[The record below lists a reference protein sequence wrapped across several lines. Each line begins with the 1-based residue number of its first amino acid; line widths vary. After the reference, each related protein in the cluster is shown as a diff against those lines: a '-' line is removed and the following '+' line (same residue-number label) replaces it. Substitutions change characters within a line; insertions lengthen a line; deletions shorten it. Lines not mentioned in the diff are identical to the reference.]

1 MATQNSTITVKG
13 KLGNIVGYK
22 GRKGQKLARIRQTE
36 VKNPKTIGQVL
47 QRMILATASKAYGR
61 MKGITDHSFQGIAYG
76 ADSQSYFLKKAMEDI
91 RNYVAR
97 TYPTFPEDMR
107 QFPQSFI
114 GLSLPNNTYLGG
126 VGLQISEGTIPTIP
140 ATFQKKADAEEP
152 QLAGFG
158 KQMSAASVS
167 AVKVGDLIDALGAV
181 AGDQITSCALV
192 ETAPEQYKF
201 VYTRLV
207 INAELS
213 AEDRE
218 KLWADEIENMR
229 SGAGSTVF
237 DASRS
242 LTGDLWPMPFKLTAN
257 MYTSLVYDQGEEI
270 VACAIILSRKEGNV
284 WQRST
289 QKLYWLS
296 DAGDFSMN
304 FPDIVV
310 PQWQEG
316 TTAINSPSPYYLN
329 NAEQAGE

>member
-91 RNYVAR
+91 RNYVAK
-97 TYPTFPEDMR
+97 TYPTFPEDLR

-114 GLSLPNNTYLGG
+114 GLSKPNNTFLGG

-140 ATFQKKADAEEP
+140 ATFQKAAADEEP
-152 QLAGFG
+152 KLAGFG

-167 AVKVGDLIDALGAV
+167 AAKVGEVIDALGAV

-207 INAELS
+207 INAELTD
-213 AEDRE
+213 ADRE
-218 KLWADEIENMR
+218 KLWADEIEHMR
-229 SGAGSTVF
+229 AGTGSTVF
-237 DASRS
+237 DAERS
-242 LTGDLWPMPFKLTAN
+242 LTGKLWPMPFKLTAN
-257 MYTSLVYDQGEEI
+257 MYTSLVYDESDEI
-270 VACAIILSRKEGNV
+270 AASAIILSRKMGNV

-289 QKLYWLS
+289 QKLYWTS

-304 FPDIVV
+304 FPDNVV
-310 PQWQEG
+310 PQWMEG
-316 TTAINSPSPYYLN
+316 TTAIDAPSPYYLN

>member
-36 VKNPKTIGQVL
+36 VKNPKTVGQVL

-91 RNYVAR
+91 RNYVAK
-97 TYPTFPEDMR
+97 TYPTFPEDLR
-107 QFPQSFI
+107 EFPQSFI
-114 GLSLPNNTYLGG
+114 GLSLPNNTFLGG

-140 ATFQKKADAEEP
+140 ATFQKVSADDEP
-152 QLAGFG
+152 KLAGFG
-158 KQMSAASVS
+158 KQIGAASVS
-167 AVKVGDLIDALGAV
+167 AVKVGELIDALGAV
-181 AGDQITSCALV
+181 PGDQITSCALV
-192 ETAPEQYKF
+192 ETAPDQYKF

-207 INAELS
+207 INAELTD
-213 AEDRE
+213 ADRE
-218 KLWADEIENMR
+218 KLWADEIDNMR
-229 SGAGSTVF
+229 AGTGSTVF
-237 DASRS
+237 DADRS

-257 MYTSLVYDQGEEI
+257 MYTSLVYDQGNWM
-270 VACAIILSRKEGNV
+270 VAGAIILSRKEGNV

-289 QKLYWLS
+289 QKLYWMS
-296 DAGDFSMN
+296 DAGDFSMD
-304 FPDIVV
+304 FPDNVV
-310 PQWQEG
+310 PQWMEG
-316 TTAINSPSPYYLN
+316 TTAIDAPSPYYLN

>member
-47 QRMILATASKAYGR
+47 QRMILATASKSYGR

-76 ADSQSYFLKKAMEDI
+76 AESQSYFVKKAMEDI
-91 RNYVAR
+91 RNYVAK

-140 ATFQKKADAEEP
+140 ATFQKTSADEEP
-152 QLAGFG
+152 KLAGFG
-158 KQMSAASVS
+158 KQLGAASVS
-167 AVKVGDLIDALGAV
+167 AVKVGELIDALGAV

-201 VYTRLV
+201 MYTRLV
-207 INAELS
+207 INAELT

-218 KLWADEIENMR
+218 KLWADEIDNMR

-257 MYTSLVYDQGEEI
+257 MYTSLVYDQGDEI

-289 QKLYWLS
+289 QKLYWTS
-296 DAGDFSMN
+296 DAGDFSMD
-304 FPDIVV
+304 FPDNVV
-310 PQWQEG
+310 PQWMEG
-316 TTAINSPSPYYLN
+316 TTAIDSPSPYYLN

>member
-76 ADSQSYFLKKAMEDI
+76 ADSQTYFLKKAMEDI
-91 RNYVAR
+91 RNYVAK
-97 TYPTFPEDMR
+97 TYPTFPEDLR
-107 QFPQSFI
+107 EFPQSFI
-114 GLSLPNNTYLGG
+114 GLSLPNNTFLGG

-140 ATFQKKADAEEP
+140 ATFQKKSADEEP
-152 QLAGFG
+152 MLAGFG
-158 KQMSAASVS
+158 KQIGAASVS
-167 AVKVGDLIDALGAV
+167 AVKVGEVIDALGAV
-181 AGDQITSCALV
+181 PGDQITSCALI
-192 ETAPEQYKF
+192 ETAPDQYKF

-207 INAELS
+207 INAELTD
-213 AEDRE
+213 ADRE
-218 KLWADEIENMR
+218 KLWAEEIDNMR
-229 SGAGSTVF
+229 AGTGSTVF
-237 DASRS
+237 DADRS

-257 MYTSLVYDQGEEI
+257 LYTSVVYDQGDQI
-270 VACAIILSRKEGNV
+270 AACALILSRKEGNV

-289 QKLYWLS
+289 QKLYWMS
-296 DAGDFSMN
+296 DAGDFSMD
-304 FPDIVV
+304 FPDNVV
-310 PQWQEG
+310 PQWMEG
-316 TTAINSPSPYYLN
+316 TTAINAPSPYYLN